1 VTEGEVIARGRDA
14 EIVDLGG
21 GRILRRFSRP
31 RPLEAEAVLMRY
43 VRETG
48 YPVPNVFDVHGGG
61 MVLERV
67 DGPTM
72 LDDLAA
78 HPWRVQR
85 YARTL
90 ATLHRDLHRIR
101 AFEGLRGRFGRPAH
115 DDVVVHGDLHP
126 GNVILSRSGPVV
138 IDWTSAGRGP
148 AGADVADAW
157 LVLACAQ
164 PAGGPLM
171 RALAGALR
179 GRFLETFLREAG
191 RSEAASHLQLALE
204 KRAADPHIT
213 SSEIAAMRTVAA
225 AQAPRGTTQ

>member
-1 VTEGEVIARGRDA
+1 VIARGRDA
-14 EIVDLGG
+14 EIVDLGN

-31 RPLEAEAVLMRY
+31 RPLDDEALLMRL

-48 YPVPNVFDVHGGG
+48 YPVPEVFEVHRDG

-85 YARTL
+85 HARTL

-101 AFEGLRGRFGRPAH
+101 AFEGLPARFGQPAP
-115 DDVVVHGDLHP
+115 DDVVLHGDLHP
-126 GNVILSRSGPVV
+126 GNVILSRGGPVV

-164 PAGGPLM
+164 PAGGPVI
-171 RALAGALR
+171 RVLAAALR
-179 GRFLETFLREAG
+179 GRFLQTFLRAAG
-191 RSEAASHLQLALE
+191 RSEAASHLQVAFE

-213 SSEIAAMRTVAA
+213 PSEKAAMRKVAA
-225 AQAPRGTTQ
+225 AQVFRAITW